1 MTSQDWRIEP
11 LSASHNRKVFDCGE
25 PSLSEYLRQYAC
37 QHATS
42 NVSRTFV
49 AVTESDPGRIL
60 GYYTLSMGSL
70 TRANLPTA
78 LQKKLP
84 NFPIPVAR
92 LGRLAVDVS
101 AQGKGMGEDLLMHAL
116 RRCIALSN
124 EIGMLAVVVDAK
136 HEKAKQ
142 FYLRYGFEELPDQPL
157 LLFIAASTL
166 QELA

>member
-1 MTSQDWRIEP
+1 MYIDWRIEP
-11 LSASHNRKVFDCGE
+11 LAASHNRKDFDCGE
-25 PSLSEYLRQYAC
+25 PPLNDYLRQYAR
-37 QHATS
+37 QHAAS

-49 AVTESDPGRIL
+49 AVSNTDPARIL

-70 TRANLPTA
+70 TKANLPVA

-84 NFPIPVAR
+84 DFPIPIAR
-92 LGRLAVDVS
+92 LGRLAVDVT

-116 RRCIALSN
+116 HRCIALSD

-142 FYLRYGFEELPDQPL
+142 FYLRYGFEELPGLPMM
-157 LLFIAASTL
+157 LFIAASTIQGL
-166 QELA
+166 D